1 MINELNALTDLT
13 IKLKSQSKILSFLN
27 DANDGKQ
34 ANASNVKDY
43 TKEVRRAK
51 FEQLSFQSKLRLEI
65 KSISINPLVK
75 GIVEAQKKKLE
86 LLQQQKDEEVET
98 FMEKHAESKF
108 KAIQMIK
115 NKHKVQIAIATAQKE
130 TEKIG
135 RLVDD
140 REVEI

>member
-27 DANDGKQ
+27 DASDGKQ
-34 ANASNVKDY
+34 PNASNVKDY

-65 KSISINPLVK
+65 KSIVINPQVK

-86 LLQQQKDEEVET
+86 SLQQQKDEEVEI
-98 FMEKHAESKF
+98 FMEEHAESKF
-108 KAIQMIK
+108 NAIQVVK
-115 NKHKVQIAIATAQKE
+115 NKHKVQIAIATA
-130 TEKIG
+130 
-135 RLVDD
+135 
-140 REVEI
+140 